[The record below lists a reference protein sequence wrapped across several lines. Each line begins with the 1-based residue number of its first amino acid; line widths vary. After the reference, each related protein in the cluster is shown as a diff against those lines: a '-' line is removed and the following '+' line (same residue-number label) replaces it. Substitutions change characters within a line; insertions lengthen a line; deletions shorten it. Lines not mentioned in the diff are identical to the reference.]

1 MTEYTIYTYPIERL
15 YCYPIDVEGY
25 SFTTTEQGKGYLRQR
40 YVRKGNTT
48 LDFYKT
54 EQTLLEMGLKMFSI
68 GASAFLYVR
77 KDIVVNSHFIDHMFA
92 KCKRS
97 AVFYETE
104 NAISAL
110 GYVFRNG
117 PFGRGYYLDTPS
129 KKSKEHFYHSKSI
142 KELGYTFVNEFDGKS
157 GYIILDPQR
166 GAKDV
171 IQELFTRETIPKSL
185 FPPYLSSSIFAGH
198 VDGYK
203 FTTKEG
209 KMGYYKDDDAYKI
222 DTNIMTQWFSRLK
235 ERALEINALETKCGK
250 LTSDIKEYKKIKE
263 ALSHTQDSN
272 SLLST
277 KLDEQVHVNQQLMKD
292 LQDSKATISELKPH
306 VSKLEASNNVMSVA
320 NQSQAEIITELM
332 NNNVTNRDV
341 KALQDDIKSLHE
353 TIKRLVSI
361 NEEQTRLLT
370 ETFINK
376 PQHNAANVGNLLDL

>member
-15 YCYPIDVEGY
+15 YCYPIDIEGY

-40 YVRKGNTT
+40 YVRKGNNT

-54 EQTLLEMGLKMFSI
+54 EHTLLEMGLKVFSI
-68 GASAFLYVR
+68 GASAFLYVQ
-77 KDIVVNSHFIDHMFA
+77 KDIVVHSHFIDHMFA

-117 PFGRGYYLDTPS
+117 PFDKGYYLDTPS

-142 KELGYTFVNEFDGKS
+142 KELGYTFVNDFDGKS

-166 GAKDV
+166 GANDV
-171 IQELFTRETIPKSL
+171 IQELFTRETIPKSI
-185 FPPYLSSSIFAGH
+185 FPQYMSSSIFAGH
-198 VDGYK
+198 VDGYT

-209 KMGYYKDDDAYKI
+209 KTGYYKNDDAYNI
-222 DTNIMTQWFSRLK
+222 DSHIMTQWFSRLK
-235 ERALEINALETKCGK
+235 ERARDITALETKCGK
-250 LTSDIKEYKKIKE
+250 LTSDTKEYKKQKE
-263 ALSHTQDSN
+263 ALSRTQDAN

-277 KLDEQVHVNQQLMKD
+277 KLDEQVHVNKQLMND
-292 LQDSKATISELKPH
+292 LQDSKATISELKPQ
-306 VSKLEASNNVMSVA
+306 VSKLEAKNDVMAVA
-320 NQSQAEIITELM
+320 NQSQAELITELI
-332 NNNVTNRDV
+332 NNKVTNTEV

-361 NEEQTRLLT
+361 NEEQTRLFT
-370 ETFINK
+370 ETFTNK
-376 PQHNAANVGNLLDL
+376 PQYNAENVGNLLDL